1 MSLTDPILADA
12 ATHDLKPRVPGRPPK
27 MTGESVS
34 VAPHRVG
41 PKAVEITLSEEQQK
55 QIALYA
61 RAFEQSY
68 GQPPVEEQLLQ
79 DLIMRG
85 IQTDEN
91 FKSWVRDTKKE
102 LAATSKGARK

>member
-1 MSLTDPILADA
+1 MSLSDPTLAEA
-12 ATHDLKPRVPGRPPK
+12 AIHDLKPRVPGRPPK
-27 MTGESVS
+27 ITGECVS
-34 VAPHRVG
+34 VASHKTG
-41 PKAVEITLSEEQQK
+41 PKTVEIPLSEEHQK
-55 QIALYA
+55 QIALYS

-68 GQPPVEEQLLQ
+68 GQPPVEAQLLQ

-91 FKSWVRDTKKE
+91 FRSWVRDTKKE